1 MNTSTFNT
9 RDLAKMSLCVALICV
24 SAYIV
29 VPLPFTPIVIAAL
42 TCTMGFSAL
51 ILSPK
56 QIFIVLVVYILL
68 GAVGLPVFSAGRSGL
83 GFLMGPA
90 GGFYFSFILAYVVVS
105 LIKGKENSLKRYIMA
120 GLVGIPLTY
129 IGGVISMM
137 LVLDLTFGAAMTMAV
152 YPFIPGDIIKCIIAA
167 FLAVRV
173 NKVMKYA

>member
-1 MNTSTFNT
+1 MSKPTFNA
-9 RDLAKMSLCVALICV
+9 RDMAKMSLCVALICV

-29 VPLPFTPIVIAAL
+29 VPLPFTPIVLAAL

-68 GAVGLPVFSAGRSGL
+68 GVVGLPVFSAGRSGL
-83 GFLMGPA
+83 GFLLGPT
-90 GGFYFSFILAYVVVS
+90 GGFYPSFVLAYVIVS
-105 LIKGKENSLKRYIMA
+105 LIKGKENSLKRYIAA

-137 LVLDLTFGAAMTMAV
+137 MVLDLTFDAAMTMAV
-152 YPFIPGDIIKCIIAA
+152 CPFIPGDIIKCIIAA

-173 NKVMKYA
+173 NRVMG